1 MSAIYSKPASS
12 IISLALAMGLML
24 SPESLVILGNAMGIA
39 GVSFLLFIMSAM
51 VIHLFTALS
60 YGEVYSLYKGAGS
73 EARIIKD
80 ALGSIPAIVLPIC
93 SRVVFTVCASTG
105 ILATAGYVFNE
116 VLVNWFPNLGFSF
129 CLLGFLVLINLWNQR
144 VTEMVQIVLV
154 TVAICGLTFLS
165 AVGFI
170 GLESTSPVVKV
181 VDYPSFDLARLALLG
196 LVLFIGFD
204 LAGLVSN
211 NENKYPFRLVKSMTA
226 GVVLAGI
233 VFILWGLVSLQYVS
247 LERLADTTIPHS
259 ITARVILGSS
269 GRIVMGVVVL
279 AGAGAAVNIL
289 LLAVSRMIA
298 AMAAQ
303 GLLPSFLGL
312 AQNRAPIPLII
323 LAVGIA
329 AMMASGMAGVPDLEI
344 YTRAGVLFWLL
355 NYSAVHLSVLIMRR
369 GVCGRLTQF
378 QIPGFPVVTLIG
390 FLVLFLGFFGLLWSD
405 SESALL
411 FKFMLIILVI
421 VCLFSTIWIGLT
433 HRKSRLT
440 SG

>member
-1 MSAIYSKPASS
+1 
-12 IISLALAMGLML
+12 
-24 SPESLVILGNAMGIA
+24 
-39 GVSFLLFIMSAM
+39 
-51 VIHLFTALS
+51 
-60 YGEVYSLYKGAGS
+60 
-73 EARIIKD
+73 
-80 ALGSIPAIVLPIC
+80 
-93 SRVVFTVCASTG
+93 
-105 ILATAGYVFNE
+105 
-116 VLVNWFPNLGFSF
+116 
-129 CLLGFLVLINLWNQR
+129 
-144 VTEMVQIVLV
+144 MVQIMLV

-421 VCLFSTIWIGLT
+421 VCLFSTIWVGLT

>member
-144 VTEMVQIVLV
+144 VTEMVQIMLV

-211 NENKYPFRLVKSMTA
+211 NENKYP
-226 GVVLAGI
+226 
-233 VFILWGLVSLQYVS
+233 
-247 LERLADTTIPHS
+247 
-259 ITARVILGSS
+259 
-269 GRIVMGVVVL
+269 
-279 AGAGAAVNIL
+279 
-289 LLAVSRMIA
+289 LAVSRMIA

-421 VCLFSTIWIGLT
+421 VCLFSTIWVGLT